1 MRKGI
6 FEELFLCYQSIRKKF
21 KYANE
26 ILFLMGLGNGGKKP
40 ETRIFPT
47 VFMKNLGGQW
57 SLPMKL

>member
-6 FEELFLCYQSIRKKF
+6 FEELLVLSKHKNKNY

-26 ILFLMGLGNGGKKP
+26 ILFLMGLGNVGKKP